1 MKKLLQGIALI
12 VLAMVVAAGALIVG
26 YPIFLMV
33 WVG

>member
-1 MKKLLQGIALI
+1 MKKLLQGIALLI
-12 VLAMVVAAGALIVG
+12 LTMTVTAGALIVG